1 MAKNWKQVGGD
12 VNPKD
17 YGAILARVD
26 SSGVE
31 VVRIDPVDEDDE
43 KSGWFVT
50 TAYFYKTDLEWG
62 GQTKPENMASS
73 MSFDRQEWEQTPLE
87 GRGAIA
93 MEYHGTGWSGEN
105 HKTTKWSQALPT
117 KSNQIQWWK

>member
-1 MAKNWKQVGGD
+1 MAKSWKQVGGD

-31 VVRIDPVDEDDE
+31 VVRIENVDENDE
-43 KSGWFVT
+43 KAGWYVT
-50 TAYFYKTDLEWG
+50 TAYFHKSDLEWG
-62 GQTKPENMASS
+62 GQTNPEKMSSS
-73 MSFDRQEWEQTPLE
+73 MDFDRVEWEQTPLE

-93 MEYHGTGWSGEN
+93 LQYHGSGWSGDER
-105 HKTTKWSQALPT
+105 KVTKWSHALPA
-117 KSNQIQWWK
+117 KSNQIQWWR